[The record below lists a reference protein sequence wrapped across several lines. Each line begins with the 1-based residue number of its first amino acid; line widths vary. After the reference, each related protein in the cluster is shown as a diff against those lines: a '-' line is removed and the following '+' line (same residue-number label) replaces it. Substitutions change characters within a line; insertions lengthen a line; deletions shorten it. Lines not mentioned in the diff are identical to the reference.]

1 MARTRQVNPR
11 LQEKLS
17 ALQRE
22 LSRVETDIKGISKA
36 VDSPDPEEAM
46 RRLRRVSTTTLPP
59 GAQPVATRVGLHEPP
74 KRGYGED
81 AFMKSPAGVTLAPP
95 EGDAGFPK
103 PPSDQRFATYFGSS
117 SLHSVRPLRQERR
130 VQRNKAIV
138 MVILAGL
145 LLYSVA
151 KMLF

>member
-1 MARTRQVNPR
+1 MPRSRPVNPR
-11 LQEKLS
+11 LQEKLN

-22 LSRVETDIKGISKA
+22 LTRVETDIKGISRA
-36 VDSPDPEEAM
+36 VEAPDPDEAM
-46 RRLRRVSTTTLPP
+46 RRLRRVSTTALPP
-59 GAQPVATRVGLHEPP
+59 GAAPAARTGYFEAPKPP
-74 KRGYGED
+74 T
-81 AFMKSPAGVTLAPP
+81 GVTLAPA
-95 EGDAGFPK
+95 EGEAGLPK
-103 PPSDQRFATYFGSS
+103 PVADQRFATYFGSG

-138 MVILAGL
+138 MLILAAL